1 MKRYVTTKLCA
12 ILTKATQLESR
23 LAFPIHPVPPC
34 ICTYL
39 FHLLLLVVVH
49 ADSCWRVTGSS
60 VPAHYKQHMVDWT
73 ASFFTV
79 AFEFPWSLGL
89 LHCRCWN
96 PSLEESLHVFVWF
109 YAWCFP
115 FHRGRKAL
123 ENRTNLD
130 DDKIEMLEQMLKE
143 ATEAAND
150 SERKYE
156 EVCLIKSRII
166 ASC

>member
-1 MKRYVTTKLCA
+1 M
-12 ILTKATQLESR
+12 
-23 LAFPIHPVPPC
+23 
-34 ICTYL
+34 
-39 FHLLLLVVVH
+39 
-49 ADSCWRVTGSS
+49 
-60 VPAHYKQHMVDWT
+60 
-73 ASFFTV
+73 
-79 AFEFPWSLGL
+79 
-89 LHCRCWN
+89 
-96 PSLEESLHVFVWF
+96 FVWF

-156 EVCLIKSRII
+156 EVCHNQKQDHCILLIPKYWFRCVSGLRVGCCSHPYMTRIFI
-166 ASC
+166 EKPW